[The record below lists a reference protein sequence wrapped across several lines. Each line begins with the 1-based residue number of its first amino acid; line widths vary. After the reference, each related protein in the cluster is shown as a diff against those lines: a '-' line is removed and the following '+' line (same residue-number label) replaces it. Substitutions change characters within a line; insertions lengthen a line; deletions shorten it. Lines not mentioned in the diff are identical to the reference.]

1 MTPGCDRLPFPA
13 VLTGGFV
20 RRRDFIGLLGGA
32 AAWPLSARAQPIS
45 QTGKPPHVGI
55 LMPGP
60 AAHSAATLTPF
71 YHALHDLRYVEGQ
84 NLSLEQRNA
93 DWKPDRLP
101 SLAGELVDLN
111 VDLIVA
117 WSTPAAR
124 AAKQA
129 TNSIPI
135 IAAVMADPV
144 GDGLVANLGR
154 PGGNVTGTTFL
165 GPELVPKRLQLL
177 RDIVPGLTRVAALL
191 HAHAYGE
198 HTMANIVQDVENS
211 ARSLGIQLQLVPT
224 DTPEDITSAFAKMM
238 KERADAF
245 IVMPSPMLFGEHQ
258 RIVGLA
264 ANNQLPGMYQAREF
278 VDAGGLISYGAN
290 LDDLFRQAAT
300 YVDKIIKGAKPAE
313 LPVERPTKF
322 ELVINL
328 KTARGLGLT
337 INRDILLIADDVI
350 E

>member
-1 MTPGCDRLPFPA
+1 MM
-13 VLTGGFV
+13 
-20 RRRDFIGLLGGA
+20 RRRDFLHAMGSGLA
-32 AAWPLSARAQPIS
+32 AEWPLGALAQQPIRPA
-45 QTGKPPHVGI
+45 GKIPHVGI

-60 AAHSAATLTPF
+60 ETHSAATLDPF
-71 YHALHDLRYVEGQ
+71 YRGLHDLGYIEGQ
-84 NLSLEQRNA
+84 NLSLERRNA
-93 DWKPDRLP
+93 DWKPDQLP
-101 SLAGELVDLN
+101 GLATELVALK
-111 VDLIVA
+111 VDLIVV
-117 WSTPAAR
+117 WSTPPAR

-144 GDGLVANLGR
+144 GDELVASLAR

-191 HAHAYGE
+191 HPHAYGE
-198 HTMANIVQDVENS
+198 HTMANVVRDVEDS
-211 ARSLGIQLQLVPT
+211 ARSLGIQLQLAPA
-224 DTPEDITSAFAKMM
+224 DSPGDITGAFATMT

-258 RIVGLA
+258 RIVELA
-264 ANNQLPGMYQAREF
+264 AKNRLAGMYQAREF
-278 VDAGGLISYGAN
+278 VDAGGLIAYGAN

-300 YVDKIIKGAKPAE
+300 YVDKILRGAKPAE

-328 KTARGLGLT
+328 KTARALGLT